1 MELAARL
8 VGYVRGWAD
17 AGRPSPADVR
27 VSAYRAGADLR
38 VARQATVIHK
48 QYTRLVLA
56 WRAGRPGPA

>member
-1 MELAARL
+1 
-8 VGYVRGWAD
+8 
-17 AGRPSPADVR
+17 VR